1 MTASGSDAFPTGQA
15 VARNIRRLLEGKGMS
30 LEDLARKTGY
40 PMSLLDE
47 IVSGNSKGL
56 QLTVL
61 QDIAV
66 ALGADAE
73 ELTEN
78 DPKDA

>member
-1 MTASGSDAFPTGQA
+1 MAASGSDAFPTGQA
-15 VARNIRRLLEGKGMS
+15 VVRNIRRLLEGKGMS

-40 PMSLLDE
+40 PVTLLDE
-47 IVSGNSKGL
+47 IVSGDSAGL
-56 QLTVL
+56 KLTVL

-73 ELTEN
+73 ELTEI
-78 DPKDA
+78 DPKGA

>member
-1 MTASGSDAFPTGQA
+1 M
-15 VARNIRRLLEGKGMS
+15 ARNIRRLLEVKGMS

-40 PMSLLDE
+40 PVAFLDG
-47 IVSGNSKGL
+47 ILSGSSEGL
-56 QLTVL
+56 ELTVL

-66 ALGADAE
+66 ALGADAA